1 VGQTREY
8 LEAFRAQAKSLLPD
22 WVIEKI
28 HMSARPSSGGTAA
41 YNQRHLDKA
50 DAEDLLDQLAAI
62 LGVPDPDEPA
72 ELPSDDG
79 DTTPRMTPSE
89 AGDLEL
95 RALWRHYQATHF
107 PPSRTPD
114 FPTGMVP
121 NIQEPDLDDVLR
133 PGLELAPEIDPDAIL
148 APFGDMTSDGY
159 EPAPAVPDLVPT
171 PGLDYTLAPAT
182 AQPDAE
188 TDDHISSTRLQFK
201 RDVQLWIEKDAA
213 VADEQRLVYGV
224 VLIPELADSQGD
236 IVSAEEIE
244 QTAHRFLVSY
254 RQQGI
259 QHVGE
264 PIPSIEVVESY
275 IAPVQMEIAGRMVP
289 QGSWVMVSKINDPEI
304 WQMVKDG
311 LLAGFSIQGT
321 AYSHPED
328 A

>member
-1 VGQTREY
+1 MGQTREY

-28 HMSARPSSGGTAA
+28 HMSAKPSSGGTAA
-41 YNQRHLDKA
+41 YNRRHTEKA
-50 DAEDLLDQLAAI
+50 DAEDLLDQLAAL

-79 DTTPRMTPSE
+79 DTTPRLSDQA

-95 RALWRHYQATHF
+95 RALWRYYMTTHF
-107 PPSRTPD
+107 PPSADIGGGSDPD
-114 FPTGMVP
+114 FAW
-121 NIQEPDLDDVLR
+121 EPGIDDN
-133 PGLELAPEIDPDAIL
+133 LESIAPELNPDAIL
-148 APFGDMTSDGY
+148 APFGSDY
-159 EPAPAVPDLVPT
+159 ALT
-171 PGLDYTLAPAT
+171 PAT
-182 AQPDAE
+182 AQPDSE
-188 TDDHISSTRLQFK
+188 VDDHISSTRLQFK

-213 VADEQRLVYGV
+213 VADEQRLVYGI
-224 VLIPELADSQGD
+224 VLVPELPDSQGD

-275 IAPVQMEIAGRMVP
+275 IAPVQMEMAGRMVP
-289 QGSWVMVSKINDPEI
+289 QGSWVMVSKINDDEI

-321 AYSHPED
+321 AYSAPE
-328 A
+328 AA